1 MKVQTSIQTII
12 FVALILAIALIVIA
26 FLYGYLSVTP
36 LSTTTFPFVISQLNI
51 YNFTENTQGS
61 CNLAISFIA
70 NQNINLATE
79 NVGFM
84 LSNGGYL
91 YPSYTNYSISTS
103 VLPDGEYLYDLAP
116 KQGFY
121 GYNVSIC
128 SFMSQ
133 ASKTKNNYITGIT
146 RIINGK
152 TRIVQ
157 TFLNKIEFLV
167 NTPNTNPSAI
177 FNKNIIGT
185 TATHSVGAILITGT
199 YNNTQIAITAVPGE
213 YVYLPTGNYSIEYL
227 SEGSPAIFLEWA
239 SEGGISI
246 QNPVSQATNMT
257 VINNGELLV
266 DNYLSLAPP
275 QQFTIITNQTYTEVS
290 KSVNVTALYVS
301 GYYTFYVNNIP
312 YKSCIDIQSRTCF
325 ITEAAAETYNITA
338 TFKNATSYAVSNLL
352 QETFYNPLTVS
363 LSGSYSS
370 GTTQLT
376 ADASGGYGPLTY
388 SFYYSNGT
396 AVSNCQNIASST
408 CSFPMPIKTGS
419 PITIKNPASIA
430 FDGPNGAQVYLTPN
444 LKSLGISSPISN
456 DRFFEGS
463 TELYGWCENNCS
475 TNVPDVWVNIP
486 GGINAGQTITISLN
500 GSISKQVGFY
510 VIATDSSG
518 SAKNSTTITA
528 IGASYSTWG
537 THMGNKTIDNDIA
550 KVMNPGLVYNSYY
563 NSSYS
568 YYQSASAT
576 PSIGPIYSA
585 PLQQNTVF
593 QNYYNYQA
601 LANYVYGL
609 VQGTTQNYDY
619 YGSCQSEPYV
629 IFNNQTYYS
638 CGNSVFNGYPYS
650 SLGEYGS
657 WFAKAI
663 GWIVISSPTPAY
675 ITGDDAVTLGIS
687 NYSSGYSTNWLG
699 SSNNVTDLAS
709 GWKLQPAATYS
720 GNIATP
726 GTYRI
731 ELLYFEN
738 GASPSY
744 FGFFT
749 TQQAYYYSPTPYPDN
764 IAPIITYNST
774 SSKPEYILQTSSSG
788 YVYGDIGS
796 YYGGNNPFSVNVW
809 VNISSNYNGPIIG
822 ITSSP
827 PGSGWNMPFIS
838 ESGMTI
844 YGSIWDNNIYSITF
858 TESNPGWHMIT
869 FTYNSSNSQET
880 LYIDG
885 EPIGT
890 MTYTYTPSGTTDYW
904 TTYISGAKPSGINN
918 NYNGQLVN
926 VQFYNKV
933 LTQAQISTLFN
944 AGLLGHNQAGLTND
958 WLLQNNLTD
967 SVTGNSGTGT
977 NYNFINIAS

>member
-1 MKVQTSIQTII
+1 MKLQTSIQTII
-12 FVALILAIALIVIA
+12 FFALIITLALIIIA
-26 FLYGYLSVTP
+26 FLYSYLSLTP
-36 LSTTTFPFVISQLNI
+36 LSTTTFPFVISQLDI
-51 YNFTENTQGS
+51 YNFTETTQGS
-61 CNLAISFIA
+61 CSLAISFIA
-70 NQNINLATE
+70 NQNINLVKE
-79 NVGFM
+79 DVGFM
-84 LSNGGYL
+84 LSNGDYL

-121 GYNVSIC
+121 GYNVSVC
-128 SFMSQ
+128 SFMSK
-133 ASKTKNNYITGIT
+133 ASETKNNYVIGIT
-146 RIINGK
+146 RIINGR

-167 NTPNTNPSAI
+167 NTPNTNPSAV

-185 TATHSVGAILITGT
+185 AATHNVGAILITGT

-227 SEGSPAIFLEWA
+227 SEGSPAIFLMWQ
-239 SEGGISI
+239 SEGGLSI

-275 QQFTIITNQTYTEVS
+275 QEFTIVENQTYTEVS
-290 KSVNVTALYVS
+290 KNVNVTALYYQ

-325 ITEAAAETYNITA
+325 ITETTAGTYNITA

-352 QETFYNPLTVS
+352 QETFYNPLTVT

-370 GTTQLT
+370 GTVQLT

-396 AVSNCQNIASST
+396 AISNCQNTASST
-408 CSFPMPIKTGS
+408 CSFSMPIKTS
-419 PITIKNPASIA
+419 IPITIKNPAPIA

-463 TELYGWCENNCS
+463 TELYAWCESNCS
-475 TNVPDVWVNIP
+475 TNIPDVWVNIP
-486 GGINAGQTITISLN
+486 GGINAQQTITISLN
-500 GSISKQVGFY
+500 YSVSKQVGFY

-518 SAKNSTTITA
+518 NAKNSTTVNTVS
-528 IGASYSTWG
+528 ASYSTWG

-550 KVMNPGLVYNSYY
+550 EVMNPGLAYNTYFD
-563 NSSYS
+563 SSGDVGWDTETISPLYF
-568 YYQSASAT
+568 ASLIYGT
-576 PSIGPIYSA
+576 NLGSI
-585 PLQQNTVF
+585 
-593 QNYYNYQA
+593 
-601 LANYVYGL
+601 
-609 VQGTTQNYDY
+609 
-619 YGSCQSEPYV
+619 YGSSVAQ
-629 IFNNQTYYS
+629 QTYTYSSGIGNSQSVDYNNNGCVTEQNVLFNSQYGYS
-638 CGNSVFNGYPYS
+638 CGSSSFYGVNGN
-650 SLGEYGS
+650 GGTNS
-657 WFAKAI
+657 WFIKAI
-663 GWIVISSPTPAY
+663 GWIVVPSGSSALCYAT
-675 ITGDDAVTLGIS
+675 IDDGMDVGVTNS
-687 NYSSGYSTNWLG
+687 ATSGTINWLG
-699 SSNNVTDLAS
+699 NITNQTNILSEYYGHSDVGFTCSSPFS
-709 GWKLQPAATYS
+709 GVE
-720 GNIATP
+720 
-726 GTYRI
+726 RI
-731 ELLYFEN
+731 EIIFGNFISNQAYL
-738 GASPSY
+738 
-744 FGFFT
+744 GFFT
-749 TQQAYYYSPTPYPDN
+749 NNQVYYYSPTPYPDN
-764 IAPIITYNST
+764 MAPIITYNST

-788 YVYGDIGS
+788 YVYGNIGS

-827 PGSGWNMPFIS
+827 PGNNWNMPFIS

-844 YGSIWDNNIYSITF
+844 YGSIWSNNIYSITF
-858 TESNPGWHMIT
+858 TELNPGWHMIT

-880 LYIDG
+880 LYVDG

-904 TTYISGAKPSGINN
+904 TTYISGAKPSGVND

-926 VQFYNKV
+926 VQFYNTV

-944 AGLLGHNQAGLTND
+944 SGLLGHNQAGLTND

>member
-1 MKVQTSIQTII
+1 MKLQTSIQTII
-12 FVALILAIALIVIA
+12 FFALIITLALIIIA
-26 FLYGYLSVTP
+26 FLYSYLSLTP
-36 LSTTTFPFVISQLNI
+36 LSTTTFPFVISQLDI
-51 YNFTENTQGS
+51 YNFTETTQGS
-61 CNLAISFIA
+61 CSLAISFIA
-70 NQNINLATE
+70 NQNINLVKE
-79 NVGFM
+79 DVGFM
-84 LSNGGYL
+84 LSNGDYL
-91 YPSYTNYSISTS
+91 YPSYTNYSVSTS

-128 SFMSQ
+128 SFMSK
-133 ASKTKNNYITGIT
+133 ASETKNNYVIGIT
-146 RIINGK
+146 RIINGR

-167 NTPNTNPSAI
+167 NTPNTNPSAV

-185 TATHSVGAILITGT
+185 AATHNVGAILITGT

-227 SEGSPAIFLEWA
+227 SEGSPAIFLEWQ

-275 QQFTIITNQTYTEVS
+275 QEFNIAENQTYTEVS
-290 KSVNVTALYVS
+290 KNVNVTALYYQ

-325 ITEAAAETYNITA
+325 ITEATAGTYNITA

-352 QETFYNPLTVS
+352 QETFYNPLTVT

-370 GTTQLT
+370 GTVQLT

-396 AVSNCQNIASST
+396 AISNCQNTASST
-408 CSFPMPIKTGS
+408 CSFSMPIKTGI
-419 PITIKNPASIA
+419 PITIENPASIA

-444 LKSLGISSPISN
+444 LQSLGISSPISN

-463 TELYGWCENNCS
+463 TELYAWCESNCS
-475 TNVPDVWVNIP
+475 TNIPDVWVNIP
-486 GGINAGQTITISLN
+486 GGINAQQTITISLN
-500 GSISKQVGFY
+500 GSVSKQVGFY

-518 SAKNSTTITA
+518 SAKNSTTVNA
-528 IGASYSTWG
+528 VGASYSTWG
-537 THMGNKTIDNDIA
+537 THMGSKTIDNDIA

-563 NSSYS
+563 NTST
-568 YYQSASAT
+568 YQS
-576 PSIGPIYSA
+576 PSLSLIYSA

-593 QNYYNYQA
+593 QDSYNYKA

-609 VQGTTQNYDY
+609 VQGTTQNYDFN
-619 YGSCQSEPYV
+619 GGQPGTCQSEPYV

-663 GWIVISSPTPAY
+663 GWIVTSAPTKAY
-675 ITGDDAVTLGIS
+675 ITGDDAVAVGIS

-699 SSNNVTDLAS
+699 SSNNASDLAS
-709 GWKLQPAATYS
+709 GWVMQPAATYA

-731 ELLYFEN
+731 EVLYFEN

-749 TQQAYYYSPTPYPDN
+749 MQQAYYYSPTPYPNN
-764 IAPIITYNST
+764 IAPIITYN
-774 SSKPEYILQTSSSG
+774 
-788 YVYGDIGS
+788 
-796 YYGGNNPFSVNVW
+796 
-809 VNISSNYNGPIIG
+809 
-822 ITSSP
+822 
-827 PGSGWNMPFIS
+827 
-838 ESGMTI
+838 
-844 YGSIWDNNIYSITF
+844 
-858 TESNPGWHMIT
+858 
-869 FTYNSSNSQET
+869 
-880 LYIDG
+880 
-885 EPIGT
+885 
-890 MTYTYTPSGTTDYW
+890 
-904 TTYISGAKPSGINN
+904 
-918 NYNGQLVN
+918 
-926 VQFYNKV
+926 
-933 LTQAQISTLFN
+933 
-944 AGLLGHNQAGLTND
+944 
-958 WLLQNNLTD
+958 
-967 SVTGNSGTGT
+967 
-977 NYNFINIAS
+977 